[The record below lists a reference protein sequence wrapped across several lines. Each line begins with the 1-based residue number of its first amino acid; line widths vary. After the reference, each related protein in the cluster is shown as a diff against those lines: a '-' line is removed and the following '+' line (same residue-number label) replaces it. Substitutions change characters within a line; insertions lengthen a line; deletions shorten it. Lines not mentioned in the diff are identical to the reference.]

1 MCRKVSCLVLD
12 VFSQCFTLRLCQYDG
27 FSFVSDGPI
36 LSYSITSLNHFL
48 NSLWQVQDLLKDPCF
63 DKLSVVAMETIM
75 MSHICFPHNPDDY
88 EQVTTHAYLQYIRA
102 EFSIIAFINTV
113 F

>member
-1 MCRKVSCLVLD
+1 
-12 VFSQCFTLRLCQYDG
+12 
-27 FSFVSDGPI
+27 
-36 LSYSITSLNHFL
+36 
-48 NSLWQVQDLLKDPCF
+48 
-63 DKLSVVAMETIM
+63 METIM